1 MSFEV
6 FMQVWCLQKSKL
18 WWKKRKKGENSG
30 HWFCCH
36 FGTYFGAL
44 SLVHF
49 IHNTYHFESR
59 EVRSPKL
66 QTVSKSELKQKSY
79 GHCKKTR
86 PSWAGILHRAKPP
99 PDTRVPF
106 HTPQGKFRTV
116 WIKVRKFSHRAK
128 HLLAHECN
136 FAHLKP
142 IFAPCET
149 RCENFAQCKIECE
162 MRNKVRI
169 PQSKVWKFRTMQFKV
184 RKFLLVLD
192 TIFKHLLELKLCIW
206 YVVLKLGKS
215 GIQCFKRCV
224 I

>member
-66 QTVSKSELKQKSY
+66 QTVSKSELT
-79 GHCKKTR
+79 KKLWSLQENCAELNEKFAPCESR
-86 PSWAGILHRAKPP
+86 CEN
-99 PDTRVPF
+99 
-106 HTPQGKFRTV
+106 FRTV
-116 WIKVRKFSHRAK
+116 RNTS
-128 HLLAHECN
+128 LAHECH

-149 RCENFAQCKIECE
+149 RCENFAQWKIECE

-206 YVVLKLGKS
+206 YVILKLGKS
-215 GIQCFKRCV
+215 GIQRFKRCV
-224 I
+224 IWIWNKEVMAV